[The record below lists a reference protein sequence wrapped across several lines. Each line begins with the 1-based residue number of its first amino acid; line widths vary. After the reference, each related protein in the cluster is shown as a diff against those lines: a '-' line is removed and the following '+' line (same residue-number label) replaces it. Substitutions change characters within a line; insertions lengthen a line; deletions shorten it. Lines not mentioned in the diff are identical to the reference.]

1 MKPLQVGITG
11 GIGAGKTIIAR
22 IFSLLGIP
30 VYDADFNAKWLMS
43 NDKMLIMEIINLFGE
58 EAYYPDGSLNRELI
72 SNRAFHSKDLIK
84 SLNSIVHPA
93 VRNHY
98 HEWVEKN
105 TDSPYLLKEAAI
117 LFESKA
123 HKELD
128 KVITVSAPAEVRIER
143 TLARDATR
151 TREQVLAIMEKQMPE
166 EEKILLAD
174 YVIFNDNS
182 QLIIP
187 QVLAIDSAIKAQKP
201 SKNPSI

>member
-30 VYDADFNAKWLMS
+30 VYDADSSAKWLMT
-43 NDKMLIMEIINLFGE
+43 NDKSLIEEITHLFGK
-58 EAYYPDGSLNRELI
+58 EAYFPDGSLNREFI
-72 SNRAFHSKDLIK
+72 ATQAFLEKDHIK

-93 VRNHY
+93 VRKHY
-98 HEWVEKN
+98 HKWVESN
-105 TDSPYLLKEAAI
+105 TESPYLLKEAAI
-117 LFESKA
+117 LFESNA

-143 TLARDATR
+143 TLARDAKR
-151 TREQVLAIMEKQMPE
+151 SKEQVLAIMEKQMPE

-174 YVIFNDNS
+174 YVIYNDDT

-187 QVLAIDSAIKAQKP
+187 QILAVDSDLRDCKI
-201 SKNPSI
+201 PSI